1 MKYGTEEYHVSEE
14 NIEEMYMGKHK
25 WSNED
30 QNWLQPNNY
39 PSVTHQVNIESV
51 NRMVMSNTKRDVQE
65 KTEMETTD
73 GHRE

>member
-30 QNWLQPNNY
+30 QN
-39 PSVTHQVNIESV
+39 
-51 NRMVMSNTKRDVQE
+51 
-65 KTEMETTD
+65 
-73 GHRE
+73 